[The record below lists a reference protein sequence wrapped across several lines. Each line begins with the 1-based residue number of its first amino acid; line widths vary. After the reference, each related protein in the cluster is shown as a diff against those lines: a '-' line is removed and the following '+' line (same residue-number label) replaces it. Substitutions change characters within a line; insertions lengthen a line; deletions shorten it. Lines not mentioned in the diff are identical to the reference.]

1 MYINYKKLY
10 DLNLKD
16 EDYHIMQ
23 KIFQNDFESLNKH
36 IYNEDEFEQRLES
49 LIDKD
54 ILTRVKSVKDK
65 TKSLRLS
72 KKGKDL
78 FYTLHLSEEKE
89 GSVDLC
95 DELCEIFESYG
106 IETGNKRSV
115 LENLN
120 WFLGKSDF
128 TFEEIKESV
137 EEWLGNGYK
146 MWLTNV
152 LWDSKKASVFTT
164 MKSRTLSQSPL
175 YEFMRRKFNKKW

>member
-1 MYINYKKLY
+1 MFINYKIM
-10 DLNLKD
+10 LKNGITGN
-16 EDYHIMQ
+16 DYHVMQ
-23 KIFQNDFESLNKH
+23 KVFQGDNQEIDLDDFNTTS
-36 IYNEDEFEQRLES
+36 
-49 LIDKD
+49 IDKLKVD
-54 ILTRVKSVKDK
+54 NIFTNVKSVKDEI
-65 TKSLRLS
+65 KSLRLT
-72 KKGKDL
+72 KYGKEL
-78 FYTLHLSEEKE
+78 FHTIHLPEEKE
-89 GSVDLC
+89 GSIDLC

-120 WFLGKSDF
+120 WLLSKSDF
-128 TFEEIKESV
+128 TFDEIKESV

-175 YEFMRRKFNKKW
+175 YEFMRRKFNRNW